1 MHSGLLQKKIAETR
15 AARARNIAT
24 RKDAITGTSEFPNI
38 GESKEI
44 VLDGK
49 PVAAELPFTA
59 ISEPLSRYRLAEPFE
74 ALRDAADAMKER
86 PKVFLANLGK
96 AADFTARKTFAR
108 NFFEAGGIVAIS
120 GDDLAS
126 PEAAAKAFKASG
138 AKLAC
143 ICSSDEIY
151 SEQAEAA
158 AKAMKDSGASVW
170 LAGRGGEKEAAYKA
184 AGFSGFIYAG
194 CDAIATLKQAQNAL

>member
-1 MHSGLLQKKIAETR
+1 VRT
-15 AARARNIAT
+15 
-24 RKDAITGTSEFPNI
+24 
-38 GESKEI
+38 
-44 VLDGK
+44 
-49 PVAAELPFTA
+49 
-59 ISEPLSRYRLAEPFE
+59 
-74 ALRDAADAMKER
+74 
-86 PKVFLANLGK
+86 
-96 AADFTARKTFAR
+96 TFAR
-108 NFFEAGGIVAIS
+108 NFFEAGGIVEIS

-184 AGFSGFIYAG
+184 AGISGFIYAG
-194 CDAIATLKQAQNAL
+194 CDAIATLKQAQNEL